1 MKGVES
7 IMPVALSMYVKC
19 PRKTTFMP
27 LSYCKECVHYN
38 GTMSLTGEHGE
49 TTETIVVSCDVIEDD

>member
-1 MKGVES
+1 
-7 IMPVALSMYVKC
+7 MPVALSVYVKC
-19 PRKTTFMP
+19 PRKGTYMP

-49 TTETIVVSCDVIEDD
+49 VTETIVVSCGVVEDD